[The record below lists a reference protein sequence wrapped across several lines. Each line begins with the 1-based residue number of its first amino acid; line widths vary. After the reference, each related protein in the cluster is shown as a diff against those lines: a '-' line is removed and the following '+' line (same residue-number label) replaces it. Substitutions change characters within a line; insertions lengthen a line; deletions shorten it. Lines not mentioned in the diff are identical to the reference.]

1 MVTFAYIS
9 SVFSYSQKHMYITIN
24 SSLSSINFD
33 LGLVLEVK
41 KLHVYTSGYSC
52 YN

>member
-1 MVTFAYIS
+1 MVIFDYVS
-9 SVFSYSQKHMYITIN
+9 SIFSYSQKHMPITIN

-41 KLHVYTSGYSC
+41 
-52 YN
+52 N